1 MKYKKDFKTQNRKL
15 HLLLSIDLLNNFIF
29 EENIAK
35 VSTKGIKKEIINK
48 YKIIP
53 TIFNMVHAPSVIEEM
68 LDSYNQAKSLIV
80 NSNGN
85 NFKKN

>member
-1 MKYKKDFKTQNRKL
+1 
-15 HLLLSIDLLNNFIF
+15 
-29 EENIAK
+29 
-35 VSTKGIKKEIINK
+35 
-48 YKIIP
+48 
-53 TIFNMVHAPSVIEEM
+53 MVHAPSVIEEM